1 MESYWPL
8 AISCIVI
15 PLMMVIFGAIMIKKT
30 PKRNMLFGYRTRR
43 STASDAAWDYAQ
55 KLAGRIFL
63 RLGLLL
69 LAATV
74 LVFALIYGKS
84 EKTIMAAGMALV
96 YGGLGLL
103 VLSIIPVE
111 IMLNKKF
118 DKNGNE
124 REE

>member
-1 MESYWPL
+1 METYWPM
-8 AISCIVI
+8 AVSCIVI
-15 PLMMVIFGAIMIKKT
+15 PLIMVIFGAIMIKKT

-69 LAATV
+69 LAATA

-84 EKTIMAAGMALV
+84 EKTIITAGTVLL
-96 YGGLGLL
+96 YGGIGLL

-118 DKNGNE
+118 DKDGNE
-124 REE
+124 RE